1 MKITGLIGFEKFIKK
16 NVISRNTL
24 VKKFKLT
31 PGEFILLSFHP
42 ETKTKI
48 KLNFQLKILENIIKH
63 FDYKF
68 IITYPNADDGNE
80 KIIKFYDI
88 LDKKYSKLTVIKN
101 CGQNLFINLIK
112 YSKFMIGNS
121 SAGIVEA
128 SFFKRYS
135 INIGTRQSGKVI
147 PKNVISVDWNEN
159 KILSSIKFAI
169 KNEKKISKKKL
180 ISPYREMIS
189 AKEVVKFIVNT
200 NWSNIKK

>member
-1 MKITGLIGFEKFIKK
+1 
-16 NVISRNTL
+16 
-24 VKKFKLT
+24 
-31 PGEFILLSFHP
+31 
-42 ETKTKI
+42 
-48 KLNFQLKILENIIKH
+48 
-63 FDYKF
+63 
-68 IITYPNADDGNE
+68 
-80 KIIKFYDI
+80 
-88 LDKKYSKLTVIKN
+88 
-101 CGQNLFINLIK
+101 
-112 YSKFMIGNS
+112 MIGNS
-121 SAGIVEA
+121 SAGIVEV

-159 KILSSIKFAI
+159 KIFSAIKFAI